1 MNYID
6 YTDIEFLL
14 IAGAIYLFIAATVAK
29 IGSYRA
35 CGGTKAFIISIILT
49 PVIGIIYALIS
60 PQKHLIKT
68 VHYRC
73 PNCGLEYVS
82 KHKYYPSCAKE
93 EKYCRLVKVSMKT
106 Y

>member
-1 MNYID
+1 MNCFD

-29 IGSYRA
+29 IGSYRV
-35 CGGTKAFIISIILT
+35 CGGTKAFITSIILT
-49 PVIGIIYALIS
+49 PFIGIIYALVS

-73 PNCGLEYVS
+73 TNCGLEYVS
-82 KHKYYPSCAKE
+82 KYKYCPSCAKE
-93 EKYCRLVKVSMKT
+93 GKYCRLEKVSMKT